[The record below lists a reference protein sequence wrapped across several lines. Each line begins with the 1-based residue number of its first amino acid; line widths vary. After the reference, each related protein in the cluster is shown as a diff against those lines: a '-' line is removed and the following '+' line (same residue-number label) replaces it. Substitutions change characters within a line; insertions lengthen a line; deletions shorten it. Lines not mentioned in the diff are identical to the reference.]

1 MAADRL
7 FLSDGAVC
15 SLNGPDGWVA
25 MRGVVQQSLSILGLA
40 AHLGRGVGRVTT
52 DAVVGGRWGLPRRAQ
67 DIDAAVLSRVMGRT
81 VRSVRVLGSDAGTSS
96 RARLV
101 LTGKDVPD
109 SVFVKLTAK
118 TAATRL
124 MGELGRLGQTEVR
137 FYTQL
142 APQVIGTPQ
151 AYGAAFDGWT
161 GRYLLVLE
169 DLPAHSCEFPDTLH
183 PLSLDQASLI
193 VELLADLHATF
204 WGRLPRDGRG
214 PLGWLYTPSGDV
226 TSLLTGSLMSASIK
240 RLAERA
246 DIPVENGRFIADNY
260 RAVAALIDA
269 PPHTVM
275 HGDAHPGNMY
285 FHGGKAGLLDW
296 QAVRRG
302 HPARELAYTL
312 ITSLTPEDRRA
323 SQREL
328 LDDYRRALAAAGGPE
343 LHRDEF
349 WLRYRQGALYAYVA
363 PLITAGMG
371 GMQVEDIATEGLRR
385 GVAALDDL
393 ETIAA
398 LQSSL

>member
-1 MAADRL
+1 MNSPVSQVFSAA
-7 FLSDGAVC
+7 
-15 SLNGPDGWVA
+15 
-25 MRGVVQQSLSILGLA
+25 GLA
-40 AHLGRGVGRVTT
+40 AHLGRGVRRVAT
-52 DAVVGGRWGLPRRAQ
+52 DAVIGGRLGLPRRVR
-67 DIDAAVLSRVMGRT
+67 DIDAAVLSRVMGTT
-81 VRSVRVLGSDAGTSS
+81 VRSVRVLGSDAGTSA

-101 LTGKDVPD
+101 LTGKDVPS
-109 SVFVKLTAK
+109 SVFVKLAAT

-124 MGELGRLGQTEVR
+124 MGELGRLGHTEVR
-137 FYTQL
+137 FYNQL
-142 APQVIGTPQ
+142 APQIIGVPY
-151 AYGAAFDGWT
+151 AYGAAFDPWT

-169 DLPAHSCEFPDTLH
+169 DLPAESCEFPDTLH
-183 PLSLDQASLI
+183 PLSLEQAGLI

-204 WGRLPRDGRG
+204 WDRLPRGGRG

-226 TSLLTGSLMSASIK
+226 TSLLTGSLMHASVR
-240 RLAERA
+240 RLAERTE
-246 DIPVENGRFIADNY
+246 IPLENGRFIADNY
-260 RAVAALIDA
+260 RAVAALIDT

-323 SQREL
+323 NQREL

-343 LHRDEF
+343 LDRDDL
-349 WLRYRQGALYAYVA
+349 WLRFRQAALYAYVA

-371 GMQVEDIATEGLRR
+371 GMQVEDIAMEGLRR

-393 ETIAA
+393 ETVAA
-398 LQSSL
+398 LKSSL

>member
-1 MAADRL
+1 MSSPVSQVFSAA
-7 FLSDGAVC
+7 
-15 SLNGPDGWVA
+15 
-25 MRGVVQQSLSILGLA
+25 GLA
-40 AHLGRGVGRVTT
+40 AHLGRGVRRVAT
-52 DAVVGGRWGLPRRAQ
+52 DAVIGGRLGLPRRVRN
-67 DIDAAVLSRVMGRT
+67 IDAAVLSRVMGTT
-81 VRSVRVLGSDAGTSS
+81 VRSVRVLGSDAGTSA

-101 LTGKDVPD
+101 LTGKDVPS
-109 SVFVKLTAK
+109 SVFVKLAAT

-124 MGELGRLGQTEVR
+124 MGELGRLGHTEVR
-137 FYTQL
+137 FYNQL
-142 APQVIGTPQ
+142 APQIIGVPY
-151 AYGAAFDGWT
+151 AYGAAFDPWT

-169 DLPAHSCEFPDTLH
+169 DLPAESCEFPDTLH
-183 PLSLDQASLI
+183 PLSLEQAGLI

-204 WGRLPRDGRG
+204 WDRLPRGGRG

-226 TSLLTGSLMSASIK
+226 TSLLTGSLMHASVR
-240 RLAERA
+240 RLAERTE
-246 DIPVENGRFIADNY
+246 IPLENGRFIADNY
-260 RAVAALIDA
+260 RAVAALIDT

-312 ITSLTPEDRRA
+312 ITSLTPEDRRTN
-323 SQREL
+323 QREL

-343 LHRDEF
+343 LDRDDL
-349 WLRYRQGALYAYVA
+349 WLRFRQAALYAYVA

-371 GMQVEDIATEGLRR
+371 GMQVEDIAMEGLRR

-393 ETIAA
+393 ETVAA
-398 LQSSL
+398 LKSSL